1 MREKIGQ
8 EHLRIMHRDRD
19 EVLSKTKTELLEV
32 YAMQM
37 DGRMVLDNKQ
47 INELTNSS
55 ASEEMSD
62 IELFEDK
69 KEDLLVLDGL
79 EDELDLLVPEAAT

>member
-1 MREKIGQ
+1 
-8 EHLRIMHRDRD
+8 
-19 EVLSKTKTELLEV
+19 
-32 YAMQM
+32 
-37 DGRMVLDNKQ
+37 MVLDNKQ

-79 EDELDLLVPEAAT
+79 EDELDLLVPEAATQKQKSKEMK

>member
-1 MREKIGQ
+1 MEESKRILDKLRHMREKIGQ
-8 EHLRIMHRDRD
+8 EHLRIMHRDRE

-55 ASEEMSD
+55 ASEDMSD
-62 IELFEDK
+62 IEQ
-69 KEDLLVLDGL
+69 
-79 EDELDLLVPEAAT
+79 